1 MKIKLSKRDSKQQ
14 LDDSNMIKM
23 ISDILTTWIFQDRGV
38 LPKSL
43 EQFKKK
49 QQMAELSGAEFSQ
62 ALVSTTY
69 KQSASATS
77 CFKRYKQDILD
88 HPRNSAAT

>member
-1 MKIKLSKRDSKQQ
+1 
-14 LDDSNMIKM
+14 MIKM

-43 EQFKKK
+43 KKSSRK
-49 QQMAELSGAEFSQ
+49 NNRWLNCRVQNSQ
-62 ALVSTTY
+62 KTLISTTY

-77 CFKRYKQDILD
+77 CFKRYEQDVLD

>member
-1 MKIKLSKRDSKQQ
+1 M
-14 LDDSNMIKM
+14 
-23 ISDILTTWIFQDRGV
+23 TTWIFQDRGV
-38 LPKSL
+38 FAQKFE
-43 EQFKKK
+43 EQFRKK

-77 CFKRYKQDILD
+77 CFKRYKQDRLD